1 MTKTLEFEMNWGDK
15 VYVIIDDELREGEYR
30 GKDEYLDIA
39 LIWMREKSK
48 GQSRYKTYYCD
59 DEVFTNK
66 KEALKVLF
74 KHRLSRS
81 KRDD

>member
-1 MTKTLEFEMNWGDK
+1 MNWGDK

-30 GKDEYLDIA
+30 GTDKYLDFA
-39 LIWMREKSK
+39 LIWMREKIK
-48 GQSRYKTYYCD
+48 GQSRYRTYQFYD
-59 DEVFTNK
+59 NEVFTNK
-66 KEALKVLF
+66 KKALKVLF